1 MKITLDNN
9 DAGKVLATFCPK
21 IARYEKGA
29 YRLQIKGK
37 PLVLGQ
43 TDLSLR
49 SRVQYQNISGDLS
62 LKLNGSG
69 VAITLDLQ

>member
-21 IARYEKGA
+21 IARYEKGT
-29 YRLQIKGK
+29 YRLQIKEQ

-49 SRVQYQNISGDLS
+49 SRVQYQNLSGNLA
-62 LKLNGSG
+62 LKLDGTG
-69 VAITLDLQ
+69 VTIDIDLQ